1 MPEPRRNETLSGFT
15 KRYMGSEEAKK
26 SFPDVKQRYAVMRSE
41 YRRKRKK
48 A

>member
-1 MPEPRRNETLSGFT
+1 MPDPRKKETLSQFT
-15 KRYMGSEEAKK
+15 ARFMSADEAKK

>member
-1 MPEPRRNETLSGFT
+1 MPEPRAKETLSSFT
-15 KRYMGSEEAKK
+15 QRYMSSDQAKK

>member
-1 MPEPRRNETLSGFT
+1 MPEPRARESLSNFT
-15 KRYMGSEEAKK
+15 HRYMSSEEAKK

>member
-1 MPEPRRNETLSGFT
+1 MPEPRSKETLSGFT
-15 KRYMGSEEAKK
+15 KRFMSSDESKK